1 MSSHV
6 SASDPRIAKAL
17 QTILDRG
24 VTGVSV
30 TAYLRGKP
38 VIEGTAGYANVEKD
52 RLVDKGTIFPV
63 FSTTKGITALA
74 VHIQAEK
81 GLLRLDDPISKHWPE
96 FAANGKEAI
105 TVKQALS
112 HRSGI
117 PQMPEDVTP
126 ELMAD
131 WEWMTN
137 RIANYT
143 PIFPP
148 GESNAYHVLVYG
160 WLLGEIVRRT
170 DPERRPFGQFVK
182 QEIFE
187 RLGVDKGIFYGVPD
201 SELERVATLYGKN
214 QESIVDKYNV
224 NPLPVFPGP
233 RQHNLRS
240 MLQAVDPGAGAVTN
254 SASLAR
260 IFSMLAEGG
269 ELDGVRI
276 LSPER
281 VKTFSTPRE
290 GVHDIDEIFTGP
302 VPFGAYGFWVRQEG
316 MSDPLVG
323 DHDNIIYS
331 PGAGGSIVWADLR
344 DRLSVAIVN
353 NHMDAGVSVDPEPI
367 WAVLGRA
374 VREVIAD
381 LQG

>member
-1 MSSHV
+1 MESHI

-30 TAYLRGKP
+30 TAYYRGKP
-38 VIEGTAGYANVEKD
+38 VIEGIAGYANVEKNHPVKAD
-52 RLVDKGTIFPV
+52 TIFPV
-63 FSTTKGITALA
+63 FSSTKGITALA

-81 GLLRLDDPISKHWPE
+81 GLLRLDDPIAKYWPE
-96 FAANGKEAI
+96 FAVNGKEAI
-105 TVKQALS
+105 TVEQALS

-117 PQMPEDVTP
+117 PQMPEGVTP

-131 WEWMTN
+131 WEWMTE
-137 RIANYT
+137 RIAKHT

-148 GESNAYHVLVYG
+148 GKSNAYHVLVYG
-160 WLLGEIVRRT
+160 WILGEIVRRT
-170 DPERRPFGQFVK
+170 DPEHRPFGQFVK

-187 RLGVDKGIFYGVPD
+187 PLGVEKGIFYGVPD
-201 SELERVATLYGKN
+201 SELDRVATLYGKD
-214 QESIVDKYNV
+214 QEDVKDPYNV
-224 NPLPVFPGP
+224 NPMPVFAGP
-233 RQHNLRS
+233 KQHNLKT
-240 MLQAVDPGAGAVTN
+240 MLQAVDPGAGAVTT

-260 IFSMLAEGG
+260 VFSMLAEGG
-269 ELDGVRI
+269 ELDGVRL
-276 LSPER
+276 LSQER
-281 VKTFSTPRE
+281 IKRFSRPRE
-290 GVHDIDEIFTGP
+290 GVRDIDEIFTGP
-302 VPFGAYGFWVRQEG
+302 VPFGASGFWVRQEG

-323 DHDNIIYS
+323 DHDDIIYS

-374 VREVIAD
+374 VREVIVD